1 MGWRRREGGAGGR
14 DATRVSSGSLSG
26 MSCYEQFLTGDGL
39 AQVVIQGVGISGV
52 VCVFSSPCPSL
63 LVELSCALL

>member
-1 MGWRRREGGAGGR
+1 
-14 DATRVSSGSLSG
+14 